1 MHAVIMHAHTTRDS
15 IMHVPLNLH
24 RTMLN
29 LVHRPT
35 HQYFLCIT
43 TLHHTTRNLGVHTR
57 VPLFSHITTL
67 HHTMPSLSVHTHT
80 MLFSSQYHFALRNT
94 NLSAHT
100 CAPIFSMR
108 HKIFIAH
115 HAFLVRT
122 PMHTHF
128 YMHQFLVNS
137 IAEIGAFAKM
147 FPNFQHRHSATMK
160 FVQFHPDNTNS
171 TSATTNSC
179 WLTFLE

>member
-1 MHAVIMHAHTTRDS
+1 MRAHTTRDS

-35 HQYFLCIT
+35 HQYFPRIT
-43 TLHHTTRNLGVHTR
+43 TLHHTTQNLGVHTR

-80 MLFSSQYHFALRNT
+80 MLFSSQYHSALRNT

-100 CAPIFSMR
+100 CAPIFSVR

-122 PMHTHF
+122 PTHSF
-128 YMHQFLVNS
+128 LYASIPHEFHCRNWGFCQNFSQFSTQAFCNYEICS
-137 IAEIGAFAKM
+137 IS
-147 FPNFQHRHSATMK
+147 PR
-160 FVQFHPDNTNS
+160 
-171 TSATTNSC
+171 
-179 WLTFLE
+179 